1 MLDSYWRL
9 LNRDQ
14 RLMLVATMLWG
25 FGQSLFWYLQPL
37 YVAELGATPAQIGL
51 VLGSGGLVV
60 TLLYIPIGLWADRRG
75 RKPVIL
81 AGWTVGALAT
91 YAMAAA
97 PDWRWL
103 LPGVAAYLLSSFA
116 MPAFYAYVAA
126 SEQEGELDRLFAL
139 LATTAALGS
148 IVAPAVGGWIG
159 FHYGLRMVYLTAA
172 VVFTLSCFTIWSIS
186 SQAAPSRTA
195 TSGARRLMRHRPF
208 VWQIV
213 FILLLFFAIDLG
225 QVLLPNF
232 LEDVRGLTVDQIGLL
247 GTLGSGGIVALT
259 LLVSRM
265 STERRTPLVLAQALA
280 LFAAV
285 IWLVSGSFYLIGL
298 AFLVHGSNRV
308 ARPIMMGRLARTLT
322 PQLMSFGYGFQET
335 AMRFGSALAPWVAG
349 ILYAA
354 NPTYPLLGG
363 IVALC
368 LTLLLSWLLPSGL
381 RIQRLPP
388 DFSLHAQVTAVQPAL
403 IVFDKDG
410 TLIDFDAMWGGW
422 LAGLAVRLEAQTGL
436 SLAAELFEVMA
447 YDPQDGRID
456 PQGRLAIAPM
466 AELWQE
472 SADLLQRRGLAA
484 TVAGETLAAVWQ
496 PPDPVALAHPLAD
509 LPALFSRLRQQGVK
523 IAVATSDD
531 RKPALATLAGLG
543 LCDWVDAV
551 VAADDNLAGKPAPD
565 MVLRLCRQLDVPA
578 SRTVVVGDTTA
589 DLQMGRAAGAG
600 LVVGVLSGV
609 SGGDLLTP
617 YADLVLNSVAELI
630 QETG

>member
-1 MLDSYWRL
+1 MLA
-9 LNRDQ
+9 
-14 RLMLVATMLWG
+14 ATMLWG

-37 YVAELGATPAQIGL
+37 YVASLGATPAQIGL
-51 VLGSGGLVV
+51 VLGGGGLVV

-81 AGWTVGALAT
+81 AGWAVGALAT

-126 SEQEGELDRLFAL
+126 SEQEGALDRLFAI
-139 LATTAALGS
+139 LAGASALGS

-172 VVFTLSCFTIWSIS
+172 VVFTLSCFIIWSIS
-186 SQAAPSRTA
+186 SQPASSRTA
-195 TSGARRLMRHRPF
+195 AGGARRLLRHRPF

-265 STERRTPLVLAQALA
+265 STERRTSLVLAQVLA
-280 LFAAV
+280 LVAAV
-285 IWLVSGSFYLIGL
+285 TWLVSGSFYLIGL
-298 AFLVHGSNRV
+298 AFFVHGSNRV

-335 AMRFGSALAPWVAG
+335 AMRFGSAVAPWVAG

-354 NPTYPLLGG
+354 NPAYPLYGA
-363 IVALC
+363 IAALC

-388 DFSLHAQVTAVQPAL
+388 GYCLHARVAAVQPAL
-403 IVFDKDG
+403 IIFDKDG

-422 LAGLAVRLEAQTGL
+422 LAGLARRLDVQTGL
-436 SLAAELFEVMA
+436 ALTTELFALME
-447 YDPQDGRID
+447 YDPQGGHINA
-456 PQGRLAIAPM
+456 QGRLAVAPM

-472 SADLLQRRGLAA
+472 IAGLLQRRGQTAA
-484 TVAGETLAAVWQ
+484 AAEETLAAVWQ
-496 PPDPVALAHPLAD
+496 PPDPVELAYPLAD
-509 LPALFSRLRQQGVK
+509 LPALFSRLQKQGVK

-531 RKPALATLAGLG
+531 REPALATLAGLG
-543 LCDWVDAV
+543 LRDWVDAV
-551 VAADDNLAGKPAPD
+551 VAADDNLVSKPAPD

-578 SRTVVVGDTTA
+578 SRAVVVGDTTA

-600 LVVGVLSGV
+600 LVVGVRSGV
-609 SGGDLLTP
+609 SDDDLLTP
-617 YADLVLNSVAELI
+617 YADLVLNSVADLFQQSE
-630 QETG
+630 